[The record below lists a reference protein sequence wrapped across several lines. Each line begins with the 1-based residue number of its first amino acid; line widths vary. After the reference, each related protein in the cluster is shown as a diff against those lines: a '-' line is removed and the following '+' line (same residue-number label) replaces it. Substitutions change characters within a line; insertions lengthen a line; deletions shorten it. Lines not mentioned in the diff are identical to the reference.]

1 MGRLVGKF
9 KDLWVRSMMHRA
21 MLVAPPVA
29 LILWGAYVSVGARS
43 PAQYFTAKVE
53 QGDISQ
59 VVQATGTINP
69 VNTVPVGSVVSGNV
83 VSINVDF
90 NSKVKKGDV
99 LAQIDPTPFQTAL
112 AQAQADYQN
121 SVANVTN
128 LEAQIETS
136 RANVATMKANIAKAH
151 AGTVDMETQLVR
163 TKSLADEGVLSAQ
176 QRDDAQANYDS
187 AVAAEHATEAQEK
200 QAEAQLASTIAQ
212 RDQAKA
218 QVLMKKA
225 AVDSA
230 KLELSYCT
238 IRAPI
243 DGTVINRTVNVGQP
257 VAASLQAP
265 NLFTLGQDLTH
276 MLVYTNTDEADVG
289 RIRVGAQA
297 NFRVDTFPR
306 ETFYGHVDQVRM
318 NATTIQNVVTYNTTI
333 AFDNLDLRLFPGMTA
348 YVSIPVATANNVVKI
363 PNGAL
368 RFKPDLTDSERK
380 TLYAKY
386 NINDN
391 ARVTAVGRVA
401 AGGSAPAGDAGQG
414 AIATA
419 AAPAGAGDTSGLAA
433 PGAQA
438 KAGGA
443 GGQGGAGNRRGQGGG
458 GNGAGGGGGQNGG
471 GRRGAGANSQREDTG
486 IVWKLLPDKTLEP
499 VQVGLGVTDFTF
511 TAMTK
516 GSLTPSDVL
525 VIGQSTGKTTTA
537 QNQARSPIG
546 GPGGPGGAAGVPR
559 RF

>member
-1 MGRLVGKF
+1 MGRFIEKM
-9 KDLWVRSMMHRA
+9 KKLWQQSMMHRA

-29 LILWGAYVSVGARS
+29 LILWAGYISVGTRS
-43 PAQYFTAKVE
+43 SAQYFTSKVE
-53 QGDISQ
+53 KGDISQ

-83 VSINVDF
+83 VAINADF

-99 LAQIDPTPFQTAL
+99 LAQIDPVPFRIAL
-112 AQAQADYQN
+112 SQSQADYQN
-121 SVANVTN
+121 ALANVTN

-151 AGTVDMETQLVR
+151 AATIDMGTQLQR
-163 TKSLADEGVLSAQ
+163 TKSLADQGVLSAQ

-187 AVAAEHATEAQEK
+187 AVASENATVAQEK
-200 QAEAQLASTIAQ
+200 QAEAQLAATIAQ

-218 QVLMKKA
+218 QGLLKKSA
-225 AVDSA
+225 MDSA
-230 KLELSYCT
+230 RLQLSYCT
-238 IRAPI
+238 IIAPI

-265 NLFTLGQDLTH
+265 NLFSIGQDLTH

-289 RIRVGAQA
+289 RIRVGARA
-297 NFRVDTFPR
+297 TFRVDTFPR
-306 ETFYGHVDQVRM
+306 ETFSGHVDQVRM

-348 YVSIPVATANNVVKI
+348 YVSIPVATANDVVKI

-368 RFKPDLTDSERK
+368 RFKPDLSDSERNK
-380 TLYAKY
+380 LYAKY
-386 NINDN
+386 GIVDN
-391 ARVTAVGRVA
+391 AGATPAARIAATATPASAGNQGATAAPAAATTGAAA
-401 AGGSAPAGDAGQG
+401 AGGASQG
-414 AIATA
+414 
-419 AAPAGAGDTSGLAA
+419 
-433 PGAQA
+433 
-438 KAGGA
+438 GGTR
-443 GGQGGAGNRRGQGGG
+443 GGQGN
-458 GNGAGGGGGQNGG
+458 GNGAGGGG
-471 GRRGAGANSQREDTG
+471 RRAGAASQREDTG
-486 IVWKLLPDKTLEP
+486 IVWKLLPDKTIQP

-516 GSLTPSDVL
+516 GTLNPSDDL
-525 VIGQSTGKTTTA
+525 VIGQSTSKGATT
-537 QNQARSPIG
+537 QQARSPIG
-546 GPGGPGGAAGVPR
+546 GPAGGGAPGAPR